1 MKQVLFLVIA
11 LLLIGSKAANAQM
24 NADSKV
30 ICLEKREKG
39 HGIRPI
45 NPEQTSPVTRGQVLQ
60 PAYAYICNGA
70 VFADFPYETPSVT
83 ISVTNLSTGEMVH
96 SETYEAPSQINL
108 DLSQETSGE
117 YYLEIVFDDFYLC
130 GQFSL

>member
-11 LLLIGSKAANAQM
+11 LLLIGSKAANAQV

-30 ICLEKREKG
+30 ICLEKREKPTG
-39 HGIRPI
+39 AVH
-45 NPEQTSPVTRGQVLQ
+45 EQTFPITRGQILQ

-70 VFADFPYETPSVT
+70 VFVDFPYETPSVT

-130 GQFSL
+130 GQFAF